1 MANADYTGKDQRMKY
16 LFQNS
21 GSGTQCLY
29 NASTVSDI
37 SSNVSALLSA
47 VATANLGIA
56 EIIEIIGGGGGGG
69 TKVKQIFVSEK
80 VIQNSSWSD
89 RIIEEE

>member
-29 NASTVSDI
+29 NASSI
-37 SSNVSALLSA
+37 SNIANA
-47 VATANLGIA
+47 VAMANAGIA
-56 EIIEIIGGGGGGG
+56 EIIRILGGGGGGG
-69 TKVKQIFVSEK
+69 SSFEQLTITEFCDLSSEWA
-80 VIQNSSWSD
+80 Q
-89 RIIEEE
+89 E